1 MSICLIRVDRN
12 SSERYPVKTGGGRER
27 DTIVEAS
34 EASERTGTSLHR
46 KEKPCWGREMLS
58 GHVFLCGSC
67 NEIFSVSWDK
77 VF

>member
-34 EASERTGTSLHR
+34 EASHGTGTSLHR
-46 KEKPCWGREMLS
+46 EQESDWGREMLS
-58 GHVFLCGSC
+58 GLVFLYGSC
-67 NEIFSVSWDK
+67 NKIFSTSWDK